1 MANIVHSCLV
11 WLDRAAARFGALTG
25 WRRYG
30 AAALCGGLSTLAM
43 PPLFLFPL
51 LVPAFCGVYWLCLA
65 SSSWR
70 QAFAI
75 GWSFGFLHFA
85 TGLYW
90 ITNALLVDA
99 EKFGWLAPFAVSGL
113 SLGLAIFTALVGLGF
128 HCARQSGFARG
139 LAGPLLFALLWT
151 VAEWLRGHILTGFP
165 WNLLAT
171 TWSFSPAMSQSV
183 ALFGAYG
190 LSFITLLAALAPV
203 AFGASGGRDL
213 AAKRSRRALWRAVA
227 LSGLLLLCAIG
238 GVTRLAVAPNSG
250 VTLPDIRLR
259 LVQANIDQRMKWDEA
274 ERANT
279 LNKYLTLSTQPGPL
293 PVTHLVWPETALPYF
308 VSTEPELLRILGQ
321 IVPAGGMLLTGA
333 VRTEPSQQG
342 RPFQVWNSF
351 HAIDDGGRVIAT
363 YDKVHL
369 VPFGEYV
376 PLRNILPLDKITPGG
391 SDFSAGPGPRTL
403 VVPGLPPVSPSIC
416 YEAIFPGALVA
427 ASQPRALWLLNV
439 TNDAWFGRSAG
450 PHQHFASARLRAI
463 EQGLPLVRAA
473 NTGISAVVDPYGRVI
488 AQLALGHEG
497 VLDSPLPAAL
507 PLTPYARLGDLSLL
521 ILLVSVV
528 GLILLNRRLKS
539 PSASAG
545 WVDVE
550 R

>member
-1 MANIVHSCLV
+1 MANSCIV
-11 WLDRAAARFGALTG
+11 WLDRTAGWLGALAG

-30 AAALCGGLSTLAM
+30 VAALCGGLSTLAM
-43 PPLFLFPL
+43 PPLFLVPL
-51 LVPAFCGVYWLCLA
+51 LLPAYCGFYWLCLA
-65 SSSWR
+65 ARDRR

-113 SLGLAIFTALVGLGF
+113 SVGLAIFTALVSLGF
-128 HCARQSGFARG
+128 YRARQSGFARG

-151 VAEWLRGHILTGFP
+151 AVEWLRGHILTGFP

-203 AFGASGGRDL
+203 AFYPSSRRDSPSID
-213 AAKRSRRALWRAVA
+213 SRRALLGA
-227 LSGLLLLCAIG
+227 LALCGLLVICAIG
-238 GVTRLAVAPNSG
+238 GAARLAFVPAAAN
-250 VTLPDIRLR
+250 VLPDIRLR
-259 LVQANIDQRMKWDEA
+259 LVQANIDQRMKWDDA

-279 LNKYLTLSTQPGPL
+279 LNKYLRLSTQPGPL

-321 IVPAGGMLLTGA
+321 IVPAGGLLLTGA
-333 VRTEPSQQG
+333 VRTEPSQG

-403 VVPGLPPVSPSIC
+403 VVAGLPPVSPSIC

-427 ASQPRALWLLNV
+427 ASEPRALWLLNV

-473 NTGISAVVDPYGRVI
+473 NTGISAVVDPYGRVV
-488 AQLALGHEG
+488 AQLALGQEG

-507 PLTPYARLGDLSLL
+507 PLTPYARLGDFALL
-521 ILLVSVV
+521 IVLAAAL
-528 GLILLNRRLKS
+528 GLILFNGRSRQ
-539 PSASAG
+539 
-545 WVDVE
+545 
-550 R
+550 